1 MYFFRS
7 LPGACDG
14 RLCYWRQKVKITPR
28 LMAIFVVVV
37 LFGGILVSI
46 ALGEWTTK
54 STKEP
59 IKFTEGEFAG
69 EYNPADIRGSYT
81 FGDVS
86 ELFEIPLEDLAVAFR
101 VTEPDAAAVSVKT
114 LEEKFV
120 DLGVDLG
127 TSSVRLFV
135 NLYKGY
141 PLDVNVEDSYLL
153 SEATVLLKEKASL
166 SPEALAYLENHTVY
180 EAQELAAPEVNIKTQ
195 QSESIPVSTP
205 QATPSG
211 GTGTPGGGSGTPDP
225 EHTPE
230 ADKVAGKTT
239 FQNLLDWG
247 VTQEDIE
254 KTIGQPMPS
263 ANLLIKDWATA
274 QGLSFSTLKT
284 QLQAL
289 VDAVK

>member
-1 MYFFRS
+1 M
-7 LPGACDG
+7 
-14 RLCYWRQKVKITPR
+14 KITPR
-28 LMAIFVVVV
+28 LMAVFVVVI
-37 LFGGILVSI
+37 LFGGILVSM

-59 IKFTEGEFAG
+59 LQFSEGEFAG

-86 ELFEIPLEDLAVAFR
+86 RLFDIPLDQLAIAFR
-101 VTEPDAAAVSVKT
+101 VLEPDVAAVSLKT

-120 DLGVDLG
+120 DLDVDLG

-141 PLDVNVEDSYLL
+141 PLDFSVEDSYLL
-153 SEATVLLKEKASL
+153 PEATELLKETVFL
-166 SPEALAYLENHTVY
+166 SPDVLAYLESHTVN
-180 EAQELAAPEVNIKTQ
+180 EAQALLSPEVHVETQ
-195 QSESIPVSTP
+195 ESGSSPVSTP
-205 QATPSG
+205 QVTLTSG
-211 GTGTPGGGSGTPDP
+211 GGNPGGGSGTPDP
-225 EHTPE
+225 DHTPE
-230 ADKVAGKTT
+230 AYSIVGKTT

-247 VTQEDIE
+247 VKQEDIE
-254 KTIGQPMPS
+254 KTIGQPLPS
-263 ANLLIKDWATA
+263 ANLLIKDWATS
-274 QGLSFSTLKT
+274 QGIAFSTLKA